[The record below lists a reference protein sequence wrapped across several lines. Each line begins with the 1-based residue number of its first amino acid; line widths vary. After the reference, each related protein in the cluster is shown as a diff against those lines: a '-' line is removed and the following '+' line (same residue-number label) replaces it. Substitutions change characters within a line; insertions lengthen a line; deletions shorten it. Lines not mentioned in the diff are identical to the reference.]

1 MVPEDMFELAEDV
14 VLHRIRLT
22 YEAAA
27 EGHTGREIL
36 EELMGDLS

>member
-1 MVPEDMFELAEDV
+1 VPEDLFELAEDV

-36 EELMGDLS
+36 ESILSDLA